1 MRFVVR
7 HARCVR
13 DDLTGALAKLPEIDG
28 RDLAASLEK
37 DRCTVPEVRFGP
49 PFLPVPFLY
58 LVLARHGNTTC
69 PPVLYIVNKYSP
81 RRFPAYAQHALQFL
95 ITF

>member
-13 DDLTGALAKLPEIDG
+13 DDLAGALAKLPEIDG
-28 RDLAASLEK
+28 RDLAAFLEK
-37 DRCTVPEVRFGP
+37 DRYTVPEVRFGP
-49 PFLPVPFLY
+49 PFVPVPFLF
-58 LVLARHGNTTC
+58 LVPARHGNTNC
-69 PPVLYIVNKYSP
+69 PPCSYILNKYSL
-81 RRFPAYAQHALQFL
+81 RRFPDYAQHALRFL